1 MFDEGKIHWR
11 PLFATAAICAL
22 LGGCATS
29 PQADRVP
36 SWGKLPSTLSPSP
49 ASVEDDAVARQPSAT
64 PPLERPDNSFYRP
77 GTGKFAVS
85 PIADARVQRN
95 GDIKLNF
102 QDANVLEVIKVILND
117 MLQVTYVVDPRV
129 QGTVSMQTSKAL
141 HRDDLIPTLE
151 LLLRMNEAAL
161 ITDDGIYKVVP
172 LATALTG
179 VRAPQ
184 LGDSTLPL
192 PSGYSVRV
200 VPLKYVSAEE
210 MALILQ
216 PFTTGSN
223 QLVRV
228 DTQRNLLVLA
238 ASGTDMD
245 RLLETIHVF
254 DVDRMKGMSV
264 AMFTPDFVDAKTL
277 ADELEK
283 LLADP
288 QAGLMAGLVRFIVV
302 ERLNGLMVVTPRAE
316 YLAQVR
322 DWVNRLDRDSGN
334 AGRRLFIYRVQN
346 GKATDL
352 AEMLSSLFEE
362 EKSERPPGGEVA
374 PGMQPV
380 TLGDAET
387 PRPGDSQVTPSQ
399 PRPQTKVVNVAEPSG
414 DGLTLDAGTEV
425 RIIADEPN
433 NALLVLASATEYRQI
448 LTALQQLDV
457 NPMQVLIEV
466 TIAEVTL
473 TDNLQYGVEWYFNN
487 YVSNSPDLT
496 GVGRL
501 DLPSIGGLVSGFSY
515 AFQGSDGSPRA
526 VLKMLAEE
534 SNLSIVSSPT
544 LLVLN
549 NQEASIQVG
558 EEVPVATQQQ
568 QTTLDSDANI
578 INSIEYRDTGV
589 LLTVKPRI
597 NSGGLVIMEVDQET
611 STAPDVIDDVTPR
624 IQTRKISST
633 VAVNSG
639 DTIILG
645 GLIQNNHNRSA
656 SGIPV
661 LHQMPLIGN
670 LFGADEDNQDR
681 KELLVL
687 ITPRAISNRNSAL
700 QVTEDFRRKM
710 NSLVPLFEQAG
721 PDEAPGAATSSE
733 SHVKKNAEPIPAREP
748 PAEEPVNETAP
759 ASPKR
764 AGSKVSPKPVCWEFG
779 SYSDVAQADK
789 AASALSQGF
798 ESIGTVKAEAN
809 EIIGYY
815 VLIPAAENREAAQ
828 QTLARV
834 EESEIRDFRLFRSG
848 PLENAISLGVFSQR
862 DNAERWADAVRN
874 KGLDVVVRE
883 KAAPK
888 EVYRL
893 RVKGADTPESSLAL
907 KQISDGTIQ
916 QVACR

>member
-1 MFDEGKIHWR
+1 MFDKGKMHWR
-11 PLFATAAICAL
+11 PLLVTAAICTML
-22 LGGCATS
+22 SGCATS
-29 PQADRVP
+29 PQTDRVP
-36 SWGKLPSTLSPSP
+36 SWGTLPSGLSQSR
-49 ASVEDDAVARQPSAT
+49 ASMEEDSVFEQPPAT
-64 PPLERPDNSFYRP
+64 PPLERPDNSFYKP
-77 GTGKFAVS
+77 GTGKFTAS
-85 PIADARVQRN
+85 PIADAKVQSN

-102 QDANVLEVIKVILND
+102 QDANVLEVIKVVLND
-117 MLQVTYVVDPRV
+117 MLKVTYVVDPRV

-322 DWVNRLDRDSGN
+322 DWVKRLDRDSGN

-346 GKATDL
+346 GKATEL
-352 AEMLSSLFEE
+352 AEMLSSLFDPDKTEQ
-362 EKSERPPGGEVA
+362 PPGGEVA
-374 PGMQPV
+374 PGMEPV
-380 TLGDAET
+380 TLGEVEAPQPDGSRAQ
-387 PRPGDSQVTPSQ
+387 PPSPQ
-399 PRPQTKVVNVAEPSG
+399 PARVTKVADASG
-414 DGLTLDAGTEV
+414 AGLTLDADSDV

-433 NALLVLASATEYRQI
+433 NALLFLASATEYRQI

-457 NPMQVLIEV
+457 TPMQVLIEV

-487 YVSNSPDLT
+487 YVSSSPDLT
-496 GVGRL
+496 GVGSL
-501 DLPSIGGLVSGFSY
+501 DLGASGIGAVIPGFSY
-515 AFQGSDGSPRA
+515 AFQGSDGNARA
-526 VLKMLAEE
+526 VLNMLAEE

-568 QTTLDSDANI
+568 QTTIDPDANI

-661 LHQMPLIGN
+661 LHKMPLIGN
-670 LFGADEDNQDR
+670 LFGTDEDNQDR

-687 ITPRAISNRNSAL
+687 ITPRAISNRDSAL

-710 NSLVPLFEQAG
+710 NSLVPLFEPPG
-721 PDEAPGAATSSE
+721 TEKAPEKTT
-733 SHVKKNAEPIPAREP
+733 
-748 PAEEPVNETAP
+748 ETASQ
-759 ASPKR
+759 AEKKR
-764 AGSKVSPKPVCWEFG
+764 
-779 SYSDVAQADK
+779 
-789 AASALSQGF
+789 
-798 ESIGTVKAEAN
+798 
-809 EIIGYY
+809 
-815 VLIPAAENREAAQ
+815 
-828 QTLARV
+828 
-834 EESEIRDFRLFRSG
+834 
-848 PLENAISLGVFSQR
+848 
-862 DNAERWADAVRN
+862 
-874 KGLDVVVRE
+874 
-883 KAAPK
+883 
-888 EVYRL
+888 
-893 RVKGADTPESSLAL
+893 L
-907 KQISDGTIQ
+907 KL
-916 QVACR
+916 

>member
-1 MFDEGKIHWR
+1 MFNTRQMSRR
-11 PLFATAAICAL
+11 PLLVIGVVCAML
-22 LGGCATS
+22 SGCVTS

-36 SWGKLPSTLSPSP
+36 SWGKLSNGLSQGSSP
-49 ASVEDDAVARQPSAT
+49 ALAETEFAEQPPAT
-64 PPLERPDNSFYRP
+64 PPAQKPDNSFYKP
-77 GTGKFAVS
+77 GTGAFTASS
-85 PIADARVQRN
+85 PIADARVQKN

-102 QDANVLEVIKVILND
+102 QNANVLEVIKVILGD
-117 MLQVTYVVDPRV
+117 MLQVTHVVDPRV
-129 QGTVSMQTSKAL
+129 QGAVSMQTSKAL

-151 LLLRMNEAAL
+151 LLLRMNDAAL

-184 LGDSTLPL
+184 LGDSALPL
-192 PSGYSVRV
+192 PPGYSVRV

-210 MALILQ
+210 MAQILQ
-216 PFTTGSN
+216 PFTASSN

-238 ASGTDMD
+238 ASGGDMD

-277 ADELEK
+277 SEELEK

-288 QAGLMAGLVRFIVV
+288 QSGLMAGLVRFIVV

-322 DWVNRLDRDSGN
+322 NWVNRLDRDSGT

-346 GKATDL
+346 GKATEL
-352 AEMLSSLFEE
+352 AEILSSLFNPGDQ
-362 EKSERPPGGEVA
+362 KTDPDGGEVA

-380 TLGDAET
+380 TLGKAET
-387 PRPGDSQVTPSQ
+387 PEAEEVQTSAPVT
-399 PRPQTKVVNVAEPSG
+399 RVVKAPAAENG
-414 DGLTLDAGTEV
+414 GLAFDTHSDV

-433 NALLVLASATEYRQI
+433 NALLVLANAAEYRQI
-448 LTALQQLDV
+448 LTALQQLDID
-457 NPMQVLIEV
+457 PMQVLVEV

-473 TDNLQYGVEWYFNN
+473 TDNLQYGVEWFFNN

-496 GVGRL
+496 GVGQL
-501 DLPSIGGLVSGFSY
+501 DLSASGIAGLVPGFSY
-515 AFQGSDGSPRA
+515 AFKGSGGSTKA
-526 VLKMLAEE
+526 VLNMLASE

-568 QTTLDSDANI
+568 QTTIDPDANI

-589 LLTVKPRI
+589 LLTVTPRI
-597 NSGGLVIMEVDQET
+597 NSGGLVIMEVEQET
-611 STAPDVIDDVTPR
+611 STAPSTGDADPLTPR

-645 GLIQNNHNRSA
+645 GLIENNHDRSE

-661 LHQMPLIGN
+661 LYQLPLVGN
-670 LFGADEDNQDR
+670 LFGTNADNQDR
-681 KELLVL
+681 TELLVL
-687 ITPRAISNRNSAL
+687 ITPRAVSNRNSAL
-700 QVTEDFRRKM
+700 QVTEEFRRKM
-710 NSLVPLFEQAG
+710 HSLVPVK
-721 PDEAPGAATSSE
+721 AP
-733 SHVKKNAEPIPAREP
+733 
-748 PAEEPVNETAP
+748 EPV
-759 ASPKR
+759 
-764 AGSKVSPKPVCWEFG
+764 V
-779 SYSDVAQADK
+779 
-789 AASALSQGF
+789 
-798 ESIGTVKAEAN
+798 
-809 EIIGYY
+809 
-815 VLIPAAENREAAQ
+815 
-828 QTLARV
+828 
-834 EESEIRDFRLFRSG
+834 
-848 PLENAISLGVFSQR
+848 
-862 DNAERWADAVRN
+862 
-874 KGLDVVVRE
+874 E
-883 KAAPK
+883 KAAN
-888 EVYRL
+888 
-893 RVKGADTPESSLAL
+893 
-907 KQISDGTIQ
+907 
-916 QVACR
+916 